1 MSEQSSNKDEFID
14 RASRKDELQFVLEEY
29 KSIRA
34 ESQARMGHRI
44 TLLTSHMATVG
55 ILFGLA
61 LNALNSSSNSGY
73 GDKILLLIPLISCLF
88 GLLTAYHTALIYDM
102 ADYLRLIEIRIN
114 EVHSFVMGWHTSSNN
129 SQFPKIFW
137 MWHLPMMLITLAPSF
152 VAVLLFLLAYPRME
166 PATIVLLFTDF
177 ILVIYF
183 LIEYLSKIWRRRTYR
198 HETTKAWA
206 MQLKENGLIPYKY
219 EFTQY
224 GLPARTK
231 RKIKRL
237 IKLLI
242 PCRFCKLTSACTRNG
257 GIRY

>member
-1 MSEQSSNKDEFID
+1 MPEQSSNKDEFID

-29 KSIRA
+29 KSIRT

-61 LNALNSSSNSGY
+61 LNALNSSSHNEY

-114 EVHSFVMGWHTSSNN
+114 EVHPFAMGWHTSSNS

-137 MWHLPMMLITLAPSF
+137 MWHLPMMLITLAPTF
-152 VAVLLFLLAYPRME
+152 VATLLFLLAYPRIE
-166 PATIVLLFTDF
+166 PATIILLLVDF

-183 LIEYLSKIWRRRTYR
+183 LIEYLSKIWRRKTYR
-198 HETTKAWA
+198 HKTTRAWA
-206 MQLKENGLIPYKY
+206 VQLKEHGLIPDKH

-224 GLPARTK
+224 GLSARTQSNLK
-231 RKIKRL
+231 R
-237 IKLLI
+237 
-242 PCRFCKLTSACTRNG
+242 
-257 GIRY
+257 

>member
-1 MSEQSSNKDEFID
+1 MPEQSSNKDGFID
-14 RASRKDELQFVLEEY
+14 RASRKDELQFVLEDY
-29 KSIRA
+29 KSIRT

-44 TLLTSHMATVG
+44 TLLTSHMATMG

-61 LNALNSSSNSGY
+61 FNALNSSSHGGY

-114 EVHSFVMGWHTSSNN
+114 EVHSFAMGWHTSSNS

-137 MWHLPMMLITLAPSF
+137 MWHLPMMLITLAPAF
-152 VAVLLFLLAYPRME
+152 IAILLFLLNYPKIE
-166 PATIVLLFTDF
+166 ASTIVLLMVDF
-177 ILVIYF
+177 ILIIYF

-198 HETTKAWA
+198 YQTTRAWA
-206 MQLKENGLIPYKY
+206 MQLKEHELIPNKY

-224 GLPARTK
+224 GLPERTK
-231 RKIKRL
+231 KNLKR
-237 IKLLI
+237 
-242 PCRFCKLTSACTRNG
+242 
-257 GIRY
+257 